1 MLSVLQ
7 NPPTHTY
14 ADTSF
19 VSEIPNL
26 IVNNLASYVDTTA
39 GPVDLKLGASSN
51 VVVEAARNVRMFMGN
66 SGTLN
71 LFNTAYNSATGVRTD
86 TEFLSAH
93 YAASTTT
100 LRAPQHVSIQSG
112 APVTSATYSVGSLVT
127 RQVNDK
133 QLFDTSAPEGF
144 WFTDQ
149 VAVDGNVTCGNHVF
163 ALGGMY
169 ANHMNVWQTRTASNL
184 EKVGYGFNI
193 NDKDQLEIMK
203 YTRFQPKSAG
213 ATAVSVAKRV
223 AVFGLTA
230 VQETDSND
238 TSFLA
243 FDALNGVALSNANGT
258 LSMISGGGGSG
269 GGGGGT
275 TGIASQWVDGANL
288 SISYVTADP
297 MQGYVGIGTSAPEY
311 KLSVVGTIHAT
322 HDILASSDSR
332 LKTELQRVEHAV
344 DKVSTLTGYTYS
356 RIDDDVPARYAGLL
370 AQDVAAVLPEAVSED
385 QRGYLSVAYGSLACL
400 FVESIK
406 ELHQRIVQLEQASAA
421 I

>member
-7 NPPTHTY
+7 NPPARSY

-26 IVNNLASYVDTTA
+26 VVNNLVSYADAVV
-39 GPVDLKLGASSN
+39 GPMDMKVGASSN
-51 VVVEAARNVRMFMGN
+51 VVVEAANNVRMFMGN

-71 LFNTAYNSATGVRTD
+71 LFNTIYNSATGVRTD
-86 TEFLSAH
+86 TEFLSAR
-93 YAASTTT
+93 YASNTTT
-100 LRAPQHVSIQSG
+100 VRAPQHISLQSDS
-112 APVTSATYSVGSLVT
+112 PVTSATYSVGTLVT

-149 VAVDGNVTCGNHVF
+149 VSVDGNMTCGNNIF

-169 ANHMNVWQTRTASNL
+169 ANNMNLWQTRTTSNM
-184 EKVGYGFNI
+184 EKVGYGFTI
-193 NDKDQLEIMK
+193 NDRDQLELIK
-203 YTRFQPKSAG
+203 YTRFQSKSAG
-213 ATAVSVAKRV
+213 QPATDVTKRI
-223 AVFGLTA
+223 AVFGMA
-230 VQETDSND
+230 QIKETDTND

-258 LSMISGGGGSG
+258 LSMVG

-275 TGIASQWVDGANL
+275 TGTASQWVDGANL

-297 MQGYVGIGTSAPEY
+297 MQGYVGIGTSTPEY

-332 LKTELQRVEHAV
+332 LKTELQRVENAV
-344 DKVSTLTGYTYS
+344 DKTLTLTGYTYS

-385 QRGYLSVAYGSLACL
+385 QKGYLSVAYGSLASL
-400 FVESIK
+400 FVEAIK
-406 ELHQRIVQLEQASAA
+406 ELHQRVAQLEQASPAV
-421 I
+421 